1 MFFVYRLVIKIKIQE
16 FGKRFGWV
24 FYTLISADIWERFD
38 TKIDTHT
45 TYTKN
50 KNTLKRKSVLRDHF
64 FWLQNVVVNNR
75 WLV

>member
-50 KNTLKRKSVLRDHF
+50 KNTLH
-64 FWLQNVVVNNR
+64 
-75 WLV
+75 